1 MRGPVVEIANISK
14 RDRLRLFAQTSSY
27 VSGRRVRVDLDG
39 PMLEGVTD
47 GLDENGF
54 LRIRKE
60 NGTHET
66 VYAGSVR
73 ALD

>member
-1 MRGPVVEIANISK
+1 V
-14 RDRLRLFAQTSSY
+14 DRLRLFSQMSSY

-47 GLDENGF
+47 GMDENGF

-60 NGTHET
+60 DGTHET